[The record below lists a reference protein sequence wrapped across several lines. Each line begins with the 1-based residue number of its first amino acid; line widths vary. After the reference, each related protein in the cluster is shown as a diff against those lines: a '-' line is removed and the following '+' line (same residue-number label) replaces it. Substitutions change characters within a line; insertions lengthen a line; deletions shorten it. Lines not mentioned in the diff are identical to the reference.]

1 MIEKKGIIFDFNGTL
16 FWDTPYHDR
25 AWDLFLDN
33 HQIVLTDEQKAK
45 KIHGKTN
52 ADILKG
58 IFEKELSESEI
69 ETMTME
75 KEKIYHGI
83 CLENKME
90 YAPGVVEY
98 INYLKINQIPYIIA
112 TSSGWENIEFYIQNM
127 ELAKWFDIDKIV
139 YNDGSFRG
147 KPHPDIFLKAIDI
160 LQIKAENITIF
171 EDSIAGIQ
179 SAENSGAGKIVIV
192 NSNNQNYDKWPY
204 RVIGDFREMMGEN

>member
-1 MIEKKGIIFDFNGTL
+1 MEKKGIIFDFNGTL

-33 HQIVLTDEQKAK
+33 HQISLTKEQKAS

-58 IFEKELSESEI
+58 IFDRRLSNLEI
-69 ETMTME
+69 ETMTLE

-83 CLENKME
+83 CLQNNME
-90 YAPGVVEY
+90 YAPGAIEF
-98 INYLKINQIPYIIA
+98 IEYLKLNKIPYTIA
-112 TSSGWENIEFYIQNM
+112 TSSGWENIDFYIQNM
-127 ELAKWFDIDKIV
+127 ELAKWFNIEKIV
-139 YNDGSFRG
+139 YNDGTFSG

-160 LQIKAENITIF
+160 LNINAKNIIIF

-179 SAENSGAGKIVIV
+179 SAENSGAGEIIIV
-192 NSNNQNYDKWPY
+192 NSNNGNYGEWPY
-204 RVIGDFREMMGEN
+204 RIITDFREVIGEY